1 MINKERLIELFTKYG
16 YDVASDKKDEKYMIF
31 SSGTSMYPAVE
42 IVKLAVDCDNEIEE
56 ERKNYSEAGYA
67 VRICNEENI
76 EEIEHYLFNWFF
88 QVKDTNSRIRIQYDD
103 YAESIMRAYVTQGA
117 NDASG
122 KYSYIEIPYNCER
135 DFEEKKQNIGLLN
148 DIRADLKET
157 SPQLIIIEA
166 GAGFGKTS
174 TVYEILKDY
183 ENVTENVRPFFMELS
198 KDRTASNFRYLLL
211 SQIDKNFKVRLDS
224 EIVLYNIKRG
234 YIPLI
239 IDGFDELLSK
249 DLDNGQMDA
258 KFEKVETMLSTI
270 AELLMDNAKV
280 ILTTR
285 KTAIFAGESF
295 YEWYTQLKMNG
306 YNFKISR
313 YQLQTPSINDW
324 LPKDRVDKLPSNF
337 EKISNPVLL
346 GYLRYL
352 DDKTFLEA
360 VHSDS
365 LIRHYIES
373 ILDRE
378 IVRQDLPFNKKE
390 QVIILRRLAAFF
402 AGFDMSSC
410 SRSDLKDT
418 FMETSNELLKD
429 KATSQRNVEN
439 LSNTLANHAFLDRKN
454 DTSIGFIND
463 FILGVFLMYSIT
475 DETDNFYDDFLKGAS
490 YSMLEKSI
498 VAASIFNDESRNNF
512 WLKLEKRCT
521 LNKILEFWS
530 DVLLLD
536 HNSHSYSNISLDG
549 RNLEGVKL
557 GFQEYPIKNCSF
569 SNMDFIDCTFDFNYI
584 NDCAFINCRFKSCGK
599 VGNNNNCGFYGC
611 TDLSNSSFI
620 DNFVAEVNVPNEKSD
635 DEYMHDLLRL
645 YFQVDEKT
653 TKMKMISRIKDT
665 FDNAIFKKIFQMA
678 MTNKYIKTNG
688 DMSFITRAGIIFYN
702 EKKYE

>member
-1 MINKERLIELFTKYG
+1 MNKEQLIELFTKYG
-16 YDVASDKKDEKYMIF
+16 YDVASDKDERYMIF

-42 IVKLAVDCDNEIEE
+42 IVKLAADCDNEIEK

-88 QVKDTNSRIRIQYDD
+88 QVKETNSRIKILYEE
-103 YAESIMRAYVTQGA
+103 YAKSIMRAYVTQGV
-117 NDASG
+117 NDDSE

-135 DFEEKKQNIGLLN
+135 DFKEKKQEIGLLD

-198 KDRTASNFRYLLL
+198 KDRSASNFRYLLL

-295 YEWYTQLKMNG
+295 YEWYTQLKEKG

-324 LPKDRVDKLPSNF
+324 LPKDRIAKLPSNF

-352 DDKTFLEA
+352 DDKTFLKA

-378 IVRQDLPFNKKE
+378 IVRQDLPFNKEE
-390 QVIILRRLAAFF
+390 QVIILRRLAAYF

-429 KATSQRNVEN
+429 KATPQRNVES
-439 LSNTLANHAFLDRKN
+439 LSNALANHAFLDRKN

-463 FILGVFLMYSIT
+463 FILGIFLMYSIT
-475 DETDNFYDDFLKGAS
+475 DEYDDFYTDFLRAAS

-498 VAASIFNDESRNNF
+498 VAASIFSDESRNNF
-512 WLKLEKRCT
+512 WLKLDKRCT

-536 HNSHSYSNISLDG
+536 HNSHFYSNISLDG
-549 RNLEGVKL
+549 RSLEGVKL
-557 GFQEYPIKNCSF
+557 GSKEYPIKNCSF
-569 SNMDFIDCTFDFNYI
+569 SNIDFIDCTFDFNHI
-584 NDCAFINCRFKSCGK
+584 NDCAFINCRFKSCDK
-599 VGNNNNCGFYGC
+599 DGNNNNCGFYGC

-620 DNFVAEVNVPNEKSD
+620 DDFVVDVNVSNEKSD
-635 DEYMHDLLRL
+635 DGYMLDLLRL

-653 TKMKMISRIKDT
+653 PKMKMISRIKDT
-665 FDNAIFKKIFQMA
+665 IDHEIFKKTFQMA
-678 MTNKYIKTNG
+678 TTKKYIKTDG
-688 DMSFITRAGIIFYN
+688 DKSYITKDGINFYN